1 MKLWCQKWRFLL
13 RKSYDPSRILLGDFL
28 HILATLSQPEGIPW
42 SISSL
47 IHQSSG
53 FFHGYL
59 FYNAWRE
66 QSHKIGETLPGFTNS
81 TDFMVMGMAISA
93 SMVLFHWRTID
104 HCLISSGCWMLH
116 FILRPDEHLGATILQ
131 VTLQQDWSTLGMRYG
146 QQGDITSIFI
156 NVGHNGITN
165 RELDMFALRKI
176 QLERWWVFSNFVMCE
191 MAGQCHGSAM
201 ELISTW
207 LIQVADNICNKYTAF
222 DVCWHNYTITSYLL
236 WNSPS
241 KVILLVHHTIIWQTC

>member
-1 MKLWCQKWRFLL
+1 MKLWCQKSRLLL
-13 RKSYDPSRILLGDFL
+13 RKAYDPSRILLGDFL

-53 FFHGYL
+53 FFHRYL

-81 TDFMVMGMAISA
+81 TAFMVMGMAIYA

-116 FILRPDEHLGATILQ
+116 VILRPDEHLGATILQ

-156 NVGHNGITN
+156 NAGHNGITN

-176 QLERWWVFSNFVMCE
+176 QLERW
-191 MAGQCHGSAM
+191 
-201 ELISTW
+201 
-207 LIQVADNICNKYTAF
+207 
-222 DVCWHNYTITSYLL
+222 
-236 WNSPS
+236 
-241 KVILLVHHTIIWQTC
+241 